1 MKQVLT
7 SLALMGAALTLQAQ
21 TQILNYGFETSDQL
35 PGVVDTVNLYDAWKE
50 AGGTFSYQGQPA
62 YEGDNAFSFSS
73 PEAAGAAGGA
83 WERVLRF
90 TNLPLEENKS
100 YRVSFYLQADKED
113 AQLGVALMRG
123 ELNADMPLVCAPTTE
138 DGAAV
143 QQKTTISDF
152 SAGNYVRKTAV
163 FWSPSLEIQKERF
176 NEVKS
181 TGELPDGVFLRLS
194 FLTAN
199 TYLLDN
205 VVVEEA
211 NIAGVDYAGDAVRVN
226 FGYSTNAAALAK
238 EADGTL
244 VVPVSAFKLT
254 VDGEAV
260 TPESAEIKEDGY
272 LYLFLTED
280 VYLSE
285 ESKVALSYDG
295 SIEGLKYSTTVA
307 PESWTEPNRPVLAFE
322 GEQGYYNDNIEA
334 TSVAYEEAELKT
346 SDPEDSSFEL
356 AETISEFTA
365 VFNKE
370 VYTTETENNAAPVAT
385 LTSDLGFEEALA
397 VKAGQETLS
406 TQITFVRTGTEPLAK
421 AAYTVT
427 IEGVTNAKDVAR
439 ETPVSFSFEVGKVQ
453 VATTTYTELLKV
465 SIPGTPENVIP
476 TGWTVNNEGEIRA
489 AGTSYTGGPRVFNFS
504 AEGDE
509 VDGGLYIRAK
519 KVDAD
524 TDPTEGSALY
534 GDLEG
539 SELVIPEGD
548 VELRTSAFMWKGS
561 GSVAVEIRKYEEGKD
576 YADLELVASTTG
588 DVTTTVENNKA
599 ASIDP
604 NKIAV
609 RFHSDG
615 GRYLYKAIVNVPAV
629 TGDSWKELMIAG
641 FTIYS
646 YVETEGE
653 SSEAEY
659 VFQEKF
665 TTVGDNIVPAA
676 GSGWDVYDAGKLLT
690 KGSNGSGASSRVFVL
705 SATNLPAALYFR
717 MLGTAS
723 EYYGVY
729 GNGGDGEPTLE
740 LSAVKYQFT
749 YYAVNWKTDLQTLY
763 FQLLDANDVVVYS
776 REDEITANIKDSKN
790 TVVDA
795 QKIEFKFTPSA
806 AGQYKLKFW
815 ASGEAMVG
823 NISIMTVGS
832 PATYWKNL
840 LATAVVAAQDEYTL
854 ATQDIFAGT
863 TYDALGAAIA
873 KYSDPDM
880 HTPAAYEAA
889 IAEVEGLTKA
899 MSTRRAAV
907 AAYTTNLDAAAA
919 ALAAADST
927 KYAALEAFTDLS
939 SVYDTYKDQT
949 AQQLEDSALIAANT
963 ALSEATTLLS
973 NMQSE
978 CVGLLTA
985 QLAKLAAQIVK
996 LDETQAENETV
1007 LAAGNALTDDQDL
1020 AKLLKLKLTSVLYK
1034 AMAEGD
1040 PFQVY
1045 DEEFEQ
1051 TVADSID
1058 LTGFIQNADL
1068 YTTSLKRD
1076 GITDLEGLFPGWTV
1090 TMLTENQSVAVQFSW
1105 STFSGS
1111 ATHPVTDAALIGSW
1125 GPAMT
1130 IAQTLDIVPV
1140 GVYSISAGTEDS
1152 GDRVTSDADS
1162 AIIRST
1168 FQYAQASKS
1177 DTMLFRNDNRGTYY
1191 DLTRAIF
1198 PNVDVPAAEGQQYG
1212 SLTPSATIRTYQ
1224 SICEVDA
1231 FKLHI
1236 TGKLAGF
1243 DYAAAAA
1250 AIDEEYATGIDRT
1263 TLPTEAPVAV
1273 RYYNLAGQPMSQA
1286 AGLCIKME
1294 RYAGG
1299 FVVVKKIVVK

>member
-7 SLALMGAALTLQAQ
+7 SLALVGVALTAGAQ

-62 YEGDNAFSFSS
+62 YEGDNAFLFST

-90 TNLPLEENKS
+90 TNLPLRENTS
-100 YRVSFYLQADKED
+100 YRVSFYAQTSADD
-113 AQLGVALMRG
+113 AQLGVAIMRG

-138 DGAAV
+138 DGTAV
-143 QQKTTISDF
+143 QQKTTLTDF

-163 FWSPSLEIQKERF
+163 FWSPSLEKQQERF

-181 TGELPDGVFLRLS
+181 EGSLPDGVFLRLS
-194 FLTAN
+194 FLSAAD
-199 TYLLDN
+199 YLVDN
-205 VVVEEA
+205 IIVEEA
-211 NIAGVDYAGDAVRVN
+211 PIAGIDFSGDAVRVN

-238 EADGTL
+238 AAEGTAIAD
-244 VVPVSAFKLT
+244 VSAFTLK
-254 VDGEAV
+254 VNGEVV
-260 TPESAEIKEDGY
+260 TPESAEIKTDGY
-272 LYLFLTED
+272 LYLFLDENT
-280 VYLSE
+280 YLSE
-285 ESKVALSYDG
+285 DDKVELSYDG
-295 SIEGLKYSTTVA
+295 SNTDLIYSTTVA
-307 PESWTEPNRPVLAFE
+307 PESWTNPNRPVVAFTSE
-322 GEQGYYNDNIEA
+322 VGYYDPTIEA
-334 TSVAYEEAELKT
+334 TSVAYEEAELST

-356 AETISEFTA
+356 SESLSEFTA

-370 VYTTETENNAAPVAT
+370 VYTTASENNDAPVAT
-385 LTSDLGFEEALA
+385 LTSPLGFS
-397 VKAGQETLS
+397 ETLAIKEGQPQLS
-406 TQITFVRTGTEPLAK
+406 KSITFVRTGADPLVK
-421 AAYTVT
+421 AEYTLT
-427 IEGVTNAKDVAR
+427 ISGVTNAKDVAR

-453 VATTTYTELLKV
+453 VASTTYTELLKV
-465 SIPGTPENVIP
+465 SIPGTAANTIP
-476 TGWTVNNEGEIRA
+476 AGWTVNNEGEIRA
-489 AGTSYTGGPRVFNFS
+489 AGSSQGSGPRAFNFS

-519 KVDAD
+519 KESDDVDA
-524 TDPTEGSALY
+524 TEGSALY

-539 SELVIPEGD
+539 YELVIPEGD

-561 GSVAVEIRKYEEGKD
+561 GSMAIEVRKYEEGKD
-576 YADLELVASTTG
+576 FASSELVASTTG
-588 DVTTTVENNKA
+588 DLSTTVEGNTA
-599 ASIDP
+599 ASVDP
-604 NKIAV
+604 NKIAL

-615 GRYLYKAIVNVPAV
+615 GRYLYKASVNITSV
-629 TGDSWKELMIAG
+629 TGSWKEEIVAG

-659 VFQEKF
+659 VLQEKF

-676 GSGWDVYDAGKLLT
+676 GSGWEVYDDGNQLT
-690 KGSNGSGASSRVFVL
+690 PGSNGSGASSRVFDL
-705 SATNLPAALYFR
+705 SATNLPSALYFR
-717 MLGTAS
+717 VMGTPAD
-723 EYYGVY
+723 YYAIY
-729 GNGGDGEPTLE
+729 GKGGEGEPTLE
-740 LSAVKYQFT
+740 LQAVKYQFT
-749 YYAVNWKTDLQTLY
+749 YYAVNWKSDSQTLY
-763 FQLLDANDVVVYS
+763 FQLLDSEDKVVLS
-776 REDEITANIKDSKN
+776 REDVITPNINSSKN
-790 TVVDA
+790 TVVEA
-795 QKIEFKFTPSA
+795 QKVDFQFTPAA

-815 ASGEAMVG
+815 ASGEAMFG
-823 NISIMTVGS
+823 NLSIMKVGS

-840 LATAVVAAQDEYTL
+840 LAAALVSAKDEYEL
-854 ATQDIFAGT
+854 ASQDIFVGT
-863 TYDALGAAIA
+863 TYDKLGAAIE
-873 KYSDPDM
+873 KYSDPDI
-880 HTPAAYEAA
+880 HTPAAYQAA
-889 IAEVEGLTKA
+889 IEEVEALTKA
-899 MSTRRAAV
+899 MSTRRSAV
-907 AAYTTNLDAAAA
+907 AAYTTNINAAADA
-919 ALAAADST
+919 LSAAEGTKYAKLEAYDALAASYDMYQEYSAQSLDDATLISANT
-927 KYAALEAFTDLS
+927 ELS
-939 SVYDTYKDQT
+939 S
-949 AQQLEDSALIAANT
+949 
-963 ALSEATTLLS
+963 ATTLLT

-985 QLAKLAAQIVK
+985 QLASLAAEIVT
-996 LDETQAENETV
+996 LDETQAEDEQV
-1007 LAAGNALTDDQDL
+1007 IAAGYSLTDDQDL
-1020 AKLLKLKLTSVLYK
+1020 AKLLKLKLTSLLYK

-1076 GITDLEGLFPGWTV
+1076 GITDLEGLFPGWNI
-1090 TMLTENQSVAVQFSW
+1090 TMHKENQSVAVQFSW
-1105 STFSGS
+1105 STFLGS

-1125 GPAMT
+1125 GPSMT

-1152 GDRVTSDADS
+1152 GDRVSDADS
-1162 AIIRST
+1162 AFVRST
-1168 FQYAQASKS
+1168 FQYAQAAKA
-1177 DTMLFRNDNRGTYY
+1177 DTMLFRNDDRGTYY

-1198 PNVDVPAAEGQQYG
+1198 ANVPVAAVEGQQYG
-1212 SLTPSATIRTYQ
+1212 SLTTSATIRTYQ

-1250 AIDEEYATGIDRT
+1250 AVNEEYVTGIEKT

-1273 RYYNLAGQPMSQA
+1273 SYYNLQGARVAQPAGV
-1286 AGLCIKME
+1286 CVKIE
-1294 RYAGG
+1294 RFANGY
-1299 FVVVKKIVVK
+1299 VVVKKVFVK